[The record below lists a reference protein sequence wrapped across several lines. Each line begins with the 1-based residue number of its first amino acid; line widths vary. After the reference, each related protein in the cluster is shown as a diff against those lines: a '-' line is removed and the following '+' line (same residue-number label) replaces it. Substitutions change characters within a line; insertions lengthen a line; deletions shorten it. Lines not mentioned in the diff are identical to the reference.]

1 MRYEAISAEILQQY
15 SQNVR
20 LIPRTSYRKAIG
32 DGIRT
37 ITYGAHTSE
46 AASGKSGKHVT
57 LITESVNHNPTLTL
71 CHRLA
76 TTMPKPFPYLSIT
89 VVPPTDGEELS
100 PHKDIQ
106 NHRLHQNA
114 TISFGKW
121 TGGGVADLRG

>member
-1 MRYEAISAEILQQY
+1 M
-15 SQNVR
+15 
-20 LIPRTSYRKAIG
+20 
-32 DGIRT
+32 
-37 ITYGAHTSE
+37 
-46 AASGKSGKHVT
+46 T

-76 TTMPKPFPYLSIT
+76 TKMPEPFPYLSIT
-89 VVPPTDGEELS
+89 GAAREEHS

-121 TGGGVADLRG
+121 TGGVLQILKDEKWINCDSRDQ